1 MKRLLAILGSPHPDG
16 STAAMLACA
25 VAAAERAGWAVDRVE
40 LYREEIGL
48 CRGCRACIET
58 GVCAV
63 PDGVQ
68 RIARLLQGCDA
79 VVLAAPTYWA
89 NLPAAVKN
97 LFDRLLGTA
106 MEETKTFP
114 KPRLSPRQQY
124 LLLTACNTPAPFDYL
139 CGQSRG
145 AIRAME
151 EFFYTAG
158 MRRMGRVVFAGAQG
172 RGELPPSL
180 ERKICR
186 FWQ

>member
-1 MKRLLAILGSPHPDG
+1 MKRLLAILGSPHPNG

-25 VAAAERAGWAVDRVE
+25 AAAAERAGWAVDRVD
-40 LYREEIGL
+40 LYREEIGF
-48 CRGCRACIET
+48 CRGCRACIEA
-58 GVCAV
+58 GGCVV
-63 PDGVQ
+63 QDGVQ

-114 KPRLSPRQQY
+114 KPRLSPRQHY

-151 EFFYTAG
+151 EFFHTAG
-158 MRRMGRVVFAGAQG
+158 MKRMGRVVFAGAHG
-172 RGELPPSL
+172 RGALPPSL
-180 ERKICR
+180 ERRIRR

>member
-1 MKRLLAILGSPHPDG
+1 MKRLLAILGSPHPNG

-25 VAAAERAGWAVDRVE
+25 AAAAERAGWAVDRGD
-40 LYREEIGL
+40 LYREEIGF
-48 CRGCRACIET
+48 CRGCRACIKA
-58 GVCAV
+58 GGCVV
-63 PDGVQ
+63 QDGVQ

-114 KPRLSPRQQY
+114 KPRLSPRQHY

-151 EFFYTAG
+151 EFFHTAG
-158 MRRMGRVVFAGAQG
+158 MKRMGRVVFAGAHG
-172 RGELPPSL
+172 RRALPPSL
-180 ERKICR
+180 ERRIRR